1 MEELKFNH
9 TGSGPAERA
18 VLSVSSLNRMARSLL
33 EDNFPSILV
42 EGEISNFATPS
53 SGHWYLTLK
62 DRSSQIKCAMFL
74 NRNRAVGFKPSD
86 GNQILVKGRLS
97 IYEGRGDFQLI
108 IDSMEEAGDGL
119 LRRAFEELKIR
130 LHQEGLFEANH
141 KQEIY
146 SHYSHIGIITS
157 PTGAVVHD
165 ILSVLQRRF
174 PATKLTLLPVM
185 VQGPAAAGEITHAIE
200 LANKHKAKLGLEAL
214 IIGRGGGSL
223 EDLQAFN
230 EEQVARAIYNS
241 ALPVVSAVGHEVDI
255 TIADYVADLRA
266 PTPSAAAEQMSPNQQ
281 DYQDLCFSLHQQLL
295 NLTRQRL
302 HNSDQKLNWLHKQLK
317 HPGRRLQEHA
327 QDLDRFEER
336 IRRAAQQQINSQKT
350 VLQQLVR
357 SLLANSPMQ
366 KLGQIRLQQANDIH
380 RLRVSLQH
388 IHKQK
393 HTQLM
398 QLSRSLSAISPLN
411 TLARGYSITYGENS
425 SVIKSSA
432 EVKVGSKI
440 SSRLGKGSIHSTV
453 NSITSED
460 S

>member
-1 MEELKFNH
+1 MEELKFNQPD
-9 TGSGPAERA
+9 GGPAKRA
-18 VLSVSSLNRMARSLL
+18 VLSVSSLNRLARSLL

-62 DRSSQIKCAMFL
+62 DRSSQIRCAMFL
-74 NRNRAVGFKPSD
+74 NRNRAVGFKPAN
-86 GNQILVKGRLS
+86 GNQVVVKGRLS

-119 LRRAFEELKIR
+119 LRRAFEELKSR
-130 LHQEGLFEANH
+130 LHQEGLFETSH
-141 KQEIY
+141 KQAIN
-146 SHYSHIGIITS
+146 SHYSHIGVITS

-165 ILSVLQRRF
+165 VLSVLQRRF
-174 PATKLTLLPVM
+174 PATKITLLPVM
-185 VQGPAAAGEITHAIE
+185 VQGADAAGEIAHAIE
-200 LANKHKAKLGLEAL
+200 LANRHRAKLGLEAL

-230 EEQVARAIYNS
+230 EEQVARAIYAS
-241 ALPVVSAVGHEVDI
+241 ELPVVSAVGHEVDI

-281 DYQDLCFSLHQQLL
+281 DYQDLCFGLQQQLI

-302 HNSDQKLNWLHKQLK
+302 QNTGQQLNCLHKQLK

-327 QDLDRFEER
+327 QNLDRLEER
-336 IRRAAQQQINSQKT
+336 IQRAALQQIDSQKT
-350 VLQQLVR
+350 LLQQLAR

-366 KLGQIRLQQANDIH
+366 KLSQIRLQQANGIH
-380 RLRVSLQH
+380 RLKVSLQH
-388 IHKQK
+388 VLKQK
-393 HTQLM
+393 QTQLM
-398 QLSRSLSAISPLN
+398 QLSRSLSAVSPLN
-411 TLARGYSITYGENS
+411 TLARGYSITYGDNS

-440 SSRLGKGSIHSTV
+440 SSRLGKGSIQSTV
-453 NSITSED
+453 SSITVED

>member
-1 MEELKFNH
+1 
-9 TGSGPAERA
+9 
-18 VLSVSSLNRMARSLL
+18 VLSVSSLNRLARSLL

-62 DRSSQIKCAMFL
+62 DRSSQIRCAMFL
-74 NRNRAVGFKPSD
+74 NRNRAVGFKPAN
-86 GNQILVKGRLS
+86 GNQVVVKGRLS

-119 LRRAFEELKIR
+119 LRRAFEELKSR
-130 LHQEGLFEANH
+130 LHQEGLFETSH
-141 KQEIY
+141 KQAIN
-146 SHYSHIGIITS
+146 SHYSHIGVITS

-165 ILSVLQRRF
+165 VLSVLQRRF
-174 PATKLTLLPVM
+174 PATKITLLPVM
-185 VQGPAAAGEITHAIE
+185 VQGADAAGEIAHAIE
-200 LANKHKAKLGLEAL
+200 LANRHRAKLGLEAL

-230 EEQVARAIYNS
+230 EEQVARAIYAS
-241 ALPVVSAVGHEVDI
+241 ELPVVSAVGHEVDI

-281 DYQDLCFSLHQQLL
+281 DYQDLCFGLQQQLI

-302 HNSDQKLNWLHKQLK
+302 QNSGQKLNWLHKQLK

-327 QDLDRFEER
+327 QNLDRLEER
-336 IRRAAQQQINSQKT
+336 IQRAALQQIDSQKT
-350 VLQQLVR
+350 LLQQLAR

-366 KLGQIRLQQANDIH
+366 KLSQIRLQQANGIH
-380 RLRVSLQH
+380 RLKVSLQH
-388 IHKQK
+388 VLKQK
-393 HTQLM
+393 QTQLM
-398 QLSRSLSAISPLN
+398 QLSRSLSAVSPLN
-411 TLARGYSITYGENS
+411 TLARGYSITYGDNS

-440 SSRLGKGSIHSTV
+440 SSRLGKGSIQSTV
-453 NSITSED
+453 SSITVED